1 MPQPMAQTRAL
12 AYFFGFFLISYA
24 SETDAGASW
33 HTFSE
38 IISFCMPHLLSQACL
53 LAYFLRNFL
62 ISYASVAGSGAPP
75 GILFRIF
82 SHFVCLRDRRRR
94 SSWHTFSDFFPF
106 RMPPRPTQAFLLAYF
121 FRNFPISYASPGFIG
136 AHLSILFQKFSHFVC
151 LTWLLRHAS
160 WHTFS
165 DILSFSML
173 QLPAQARPLA
183 YLFRNILAFWRRP
196 GAGQSPAKF
205 FLKSIQ

>member
-106 RMPPRPTQAFLLAYF
+106 RMPPRPTQA
-121 FRNFPISYASPGFIG
+121 R
-136 AHLSILFQKFSHFVC
+136 
-151 LTWLLRHAS
+151 T
-160 WHTFS
+160 
-165 DILSFSML
+165 
-173 QLPAQARPLA
+173 LA
-183 YLFRNILAFWRRP
+183 YLFGDFHIWYATLNFVGTSPGIVIWTFSNIVCLCGRSYGIHRHT
-196 GAGQSPAKF
+196 QLIIRKYRMSMR
-205 FLKSIQ
+205 L